1 MLMIERVLGSRLEPS
16 LHERIHRLEHH
27 GTVDVVTVSAM
38 DMSRRRLR
46 LLSAKGEDIA
56 IALPRD
62 QKLFDGAVL
71 LIDDERAI
79 VVRAEVER
87 WLSFQPR
94 SIAEGVELGYHAG
107 NLHWRVRFAG
117 ERLLV
122 ALEGPIETYYARL
135 DALPGVSSIP
145 RLVVTGEM
153 AA

>member
-1 MLMIERVLGSRLEPS
+1 MLMIERVLGSRLEPAF
-16 LHERIHRLEHH
+16 HERIHHLEHH
-27 GTVDVVTVSAM
+27 GAVDIVTVAAV
-38 DMSRRRLR
+38 DMPRRRLR
-46 LLSAKGEDIA
+46 LVSAKGVDLA

-71 LIDDERAI
+71 LIDEERAI
-79 VVRAEVER
+79 VVRADVER

-122 ALEGPIETYYARL
+122 ALEGPIEGYYARL
-135 DALPGVSSIP
+135 DALPGVASIP
-145 RLVVTGEM
+145 RVVVTGER

>member
-1 MLMIERVLGSRLEPS
+1 MLMIERILGSRLEPMF
-16 LHERIHRLEHH
+16 HERIHRLEHR
-27 GTVDVVTVSAM
+27 GAVDVVTIATV
-38 DMSRRRLR
+38 DMPRRRLR
-46 LLSAKGEDIA
+46 LVSAKGQDLA

-71 LIDDERAI
+71 LIDEERAI

-122 ALEGPIETYYARL
+122 ALEGPIERYYERL